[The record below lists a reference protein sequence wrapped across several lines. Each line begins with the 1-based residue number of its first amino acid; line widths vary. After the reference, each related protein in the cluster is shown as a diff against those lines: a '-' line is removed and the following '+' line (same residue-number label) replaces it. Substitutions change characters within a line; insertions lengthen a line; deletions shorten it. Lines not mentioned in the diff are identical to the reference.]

1 MNERNGDEIELTI
14 LMPCL
19 NEAETIG
26 VCVDKA
32 ISYLA
37 RNDIRGEVLV
47 ADNGSTD
54 NSRAI
59 SSEKNVR
66 IVLVEQ
72 RGYGAALRA
81 GIMAARG
88 RYVIMGDA
96 DDSYD
101 FARLDDFVAKLREG
115 YDLVMGNRFRG
126 GIAPGAMPVVHRYF
140 GNPLLGLIGR
150 LFFDV
155 GIGDFHCGLRGFH
168 RSRIVELGLHT
179 TGMEFASEMIITA
192 SLRGY
197 AITEVPTTLSKAG
210 RSRPPHLRTWRDG
223 WRHLRFLLIFSPHWL
238 FIYPGVAVMAI
249 GLLGA
254 ALLFRGRVEIANGVV
269 IDIHTFLVASIAI
282 LVGLQSIS
290 FGVIARRFAT
300 TYGFLPKSKRYTTLF
315 AGFSLERGLL
325 LALVIGLAGL
335 AGLFWTISA
344 WVSVSFGPIEY
355 PLVLRVLV
363 LSLTAVAVA
372 MQIAA
377 TSFFL
382 SIIDLPIRSEQSAT
396 RS

>member
-26 VCVDKA
+26 VCIDKA
-32 ISYLA
+32 LSYLA
-37 RNDIRGEVLV
+37 RTGIRGEVLI
-47 ADNGSTD
+47 ADNGSID

-66 IVLVEQ
+66 VVLVEQ
-72 RGYGAALRA
+72 RGYGAALRC
-81 GIMAARG
+81 GIAAARG

-101 FARLDDFVAKLREG
+101 FAHLDPFVAKLREG

-126 GIAPGAMPVVHRYF
+126 GISPGAMPVLHRYF

-155 GIGDFHCGLRGFH
+155 EVGDIHCGLRGFH

-179 TGMEFASEMIITA
+179 TGMEFASEMITAA
-192 SLRGY
+192 SLRKY

-223 WRHLRFLLIFSPHWL
+223 WRHLRFLLIFSPRWL
-238 FIYPGVAVMAI
+238 FIYPGVAIMAL

-254 ALLFRGRVEIANGVV
+254 AFLFRGRVEIANGVV

-300 TYGFLPKSKRYTTLF
+300 AYGFLPQSERSGALF
-315 AGFSLERGLL
+315 GGFSLERGLL
-325 LALVIGLAGL
+325 LALLIGLAGM

-382 SIIDLPIRSEQSAT
+382 SIIDLPIRGELSKKA
-396 RS
+396 

>member
-1 MNERNGDEIELTI
+1 MDERNGGEIELTI

-26 VCVDKA
+26 VCIDKA
-32 ISYLA
+32 FSYLA
-37 RNDIRGEVLV
+37 RSGIRGEVLV

-59 SSEKNVR
+59 SSEKNARV
-66 IVLVEQ
+66 VPVEQ

-81 GIMAARG
+81 GITAARG
-88 RYVIMGDA
+88 RYIIMGDA

-101 FARLDDFVAKLREG
+101 FARLDDFVAKLDEG
-115 YDLVMGNRFRG
+115 YDVVMGNRFRG
-126 GIAPGAMPVVHRYF
+126 GISPGAMPLLHRYL
-140 GNPLLGLIGR
+140 GNPLLSLIGR
-150 LFFDV
+150 LFFKIK
-155 GIGDFHCGLRGFH
+155 IGDFHCGLRGFN
-168 RSRIVELGLHT
+168 RGRVLDLNLHT

-192 SLRGY
+192 ALHDY
-197 AITEVPTTLSKAG
+197 AVTEVPTTLTNSG

-223 WRHLRFLLIFSPHWL
+223 WRHLRFLLIFSPRWL
-238 FIYPGVAVMAI
+238 FIYPGAAI
-249 GLLGA
+249 MVLGLLGA
-254 ALLFRGRVEIANGVV
+254 AFLFRGKVEIANGIT

-290 FGVIARRFAT
+290 LGVIARRFAT
-300 TYGFLPKSKRYTTLF
+300 TYGFLPKSERYGALF
-315 AGFSLERGLL
+315 AAFSLERGLM
-325 LALVIGLAGL
+325 LAFVIGLGGICGL
-335 AGLFWTISA
+335 LWAIYA
-344 WVSVSFGPIEY
+344 WVSLSFGPIQY

-372 MQIAA
+372 IQIAS

-382 SIIDLPIRSEQSAT
+382 SIIDLPT
-396 RS
+396 RGE